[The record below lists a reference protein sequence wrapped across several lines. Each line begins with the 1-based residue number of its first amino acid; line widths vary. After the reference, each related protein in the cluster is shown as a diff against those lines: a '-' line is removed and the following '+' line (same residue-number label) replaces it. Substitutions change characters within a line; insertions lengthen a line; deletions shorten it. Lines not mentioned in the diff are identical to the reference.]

1 MIGAPRARTGRRV
14 ARRRRAAHVGAA
26 AALLACAGVLPGAAS
41 QSPRTA
47 AAPPSRDDTAEIALI
62 LSPYKSR
69 VGANGRPRPQRHA
82 GVDVGA
88 PRGARVLAS
97 ADGFV
102 TRVLDGPHGCGRG
115 VIVVH
120 APWSQHTAY
129 CHLEGVAVRAGQAVR
144 RGEVIGQVGTSG
156 DAFGVPHVHWELCA
170 GPCASHADGDL
181 WGTRDPLAIAEGCF
195 AADTHYRAGR
205 LVLTLPV
212 ACRRWTPATRR

>member
-1 MIGAPRARTGRRV
+1 VIAGPGARALGRVVRWGRV
-14 ARRRRAAHVGAA
+14 VHVGAA
-26 AALLACAGVLPGAAS
+26 AALLACAGVLLGAAS

-47 AAPPSRDDTAEIALI
+47 AAPPSRDDRAEIALI

-69 VGANGRPRPQRHA
+69 VGANGSPRPQRHA

-102 TRVLDGPHGCGRG
+102 TRVLDGPYGCGRG

-129 CHLEGVAVRAGQAVR
+129 CHLEGVAVRAGQAVS

-156 DAFGVPHVHWELCA
+156 DAFGVPHVHWELCT
-170 GPCASHADGDL
+170 GPCGSHADGDL

-195 AADTHYRAGR
+195 AAATHYRAGR

-212 ACRRWTPATRR
+212 ACRRWALATGR